1 MGVLT
6 LLSLADKNKA
16 SYCPI
21 VENILEEF
29 KKFLSE
35 PRNLLILSHKNPD
48 GDAVGS
54 ALGFKH
60 ILTAMGHT
68 VTAAVPDAAPGFLKW
83 LPGHKDLIIFE
94 RKNGKKAAAEAFRTA
109 DMIICVDFNSPDRL
123 GDLECL
129 FRAGTSPTL
138 LIDHHPPQEQFTDM
152 TRIDPTRGSTAE
164 LIYLMAVSLEME
176 AMISPD
182 AATCLL
188 AGIMTDTVGFK
199 VSCSY
204 PEIFETVASLMRL
217 GGNKDRIYEEVYGQ
231 FSSDRMRLLGY
242 SLVQKMKI
250 IPGTGAA
257 YIDLTRAELKQF
269 NHKKG
274 DTEGFV
280 NYPLSIGEVIFSV
293 LFTEQED
300 HIKLSLRSTGNF
312 PANEFASR
320 YFNGGGHL
328 NAAGGRFFGNM
339 EQALKHF
346 EGAVEIYQGLLT
358 NSKS

>member
-6 LLSLADKNKA
+6 LLSLADKNQTIL
-16 SYCPI
+16 CPI
-21 VENILEEF
+21 VENILEELRI
-29 KKFLSE
+29 FLSE

-60 ILTAMGHT
+60 ILSAMGHT
-68 VTAAVPDAAPGFLKW
+68 VQVAVPDTAPDFLKW
-83 LPGHKDLIIFE
+83 LPGQKDLIVFE
-94 RKNGKKAAAEAFRTA
+94 RKNRKKAAEEAFCA
-109 DMIICVDFNSPDRL
+109 ANMIICVDFNSPDRL
-123 GDLECL
+123 GDMESR
-129 FRAGTSPTL
+129 FRAASVPTV
-138 LIDHHPPQEQFTDM
+138 LIDHHPPQKQFTDQSF
-152 TRIDPTRGSTAE
+152 IDPSRGSTAE
-164 LIYLMAVSLEME
+164 LIYLTAISLGME
-176 AMISPD
+176 PFISPD

-204 PEIFETVASLMRL
+204 PEIFETVAALMRL
-217 GGNKDRIYEEVYGQ
+217 GGDKDKIYEEVYNQ
-231 FSSDRMRLLGY
+231 FSAERMRLLGY
-242 SLVQKMKI
+242 SLEQKMKI

-257 YIDLTRAELKQF
+257 YIALTREDLNRY

-280 NYPLSIGEVIFSV
+280 NYPLSIGKIVFSV

-300 HIKLSLRSTGNF
+300 HIKLSLRSRGTF

-320 YFNGGGHL
+320 FFNGGGHL
-328 NAAGGRFFGNM
+328 NAAGGRFYGNM
-339 EQALKHF
+339 EQAQSHF
-346 EGAVEIYQGLLT
+346 EESLEYYKAYLKI
-358 NSKS
+358 

>member
-1 MGVLT
+1 MEN
-6 LLSLADKNKA
+6 S
-16 SYCPI
+16 
-21 VENILEEF
+21 VEELN
-29 KKFLSE
+29 KFLLK

-60 ILTAMGHT
+60 ILSAMGHK

-83 LPGHKDLIIFE
+83 LPGHQELLIFE
-94 RKNGKKAAAEAFRTA
+94 RKKGKKAVEEAFHTA

-123 GDLECL
+123 GDLEGL
-129 FRAGTSPTL
+129 FKAGASPTL
-138 LIDHHPPQEQFTDM
+138 LIDHHPPQQKFTDVSF
-152 TRIDPTRGSTAE
+152 IDPTRGSTAE
-164 LIYLMAVSLEME
+164 LIYLTAVSLNME

-188 AGIMTDTVGFK
+188 AGIMTDTVGFR

-204 PEIFETVASLMRL
+204 PEIFETVAGLMRL
-217 GGNKDRIYEEVYGQ
+217 GGNKDRIYEEVYNQ
-231 FSSDRMRLLGY
+231 FSFERMRLLGY
-242 SLVQKMKI
+242 SLEQKMKI

-257 YIDLTRAELKQF
+257 YIALTRAELQQF
-269 NHKKG
+269 AHKKG

-280 NYPLSIGEVIFSV
+280 NYPLSIGDVIFSV

-300 HIKLSLRSTGNF
+300 HIKLSLRSRGTF

-320 YFNGGGHL
+320 FFNGGGHL
-328 NAAGGRFFGNM
+328 NASGGRFYGNM

-346 EGAVEIYQGLLT
+346 EDAVKKYQGLLT
-358 NSKS
+358 VSKS